1 MPLAGYRTQTLGQ
14 ICASRKRHR
23 GCLHGGFV
31 SMLSVLFSPFGIA
44 AKQTAHRKIG
54 SRRGHVQ
61 GQPSEN
67 PVKIYVLG
75 NAHRSGVAEE
85 VERCLP
91 WLRENCE
98 VVAVDLRQQSDLS
111 QVPAADLALVFGG
124 DGAILRAARQM
135 AYRQVPVLGVNLG
148 RLGFLADISPGEMTT
163 CFAHVLHGRFQVA
176 RHLMFECIVEKAD
189 GSQIG
194 QSLLG
199 LNEVL
204 VHNVAPFHILD
215 LELEME
221 GLAVSRFSGDGLIV
235 STPVGST
242 ALNLSAGGPILGQ
255 ELQAF
260 VITPLC
266 PHTLTYRPIV
276 VAADKTYT
284 IRLCRDADNA
294 VVIVDGQE
302 AIPLNNHHRVLVRRA
317 PVSFLLAKVPG
328 RNFFQTLRDKLHWGA
343 GPRFRGMRDEMREE
357 GCGKG

>member
-1 MPLAGYRTQTLGQ
+1 M
-14 ICASRKRHR
+14 
-23 GCLHGGFV
+23 
-31 SMLSVLFSPFGIA
+31 
-44 AKQTAHRKIG
+44 
-54 SRRGHVQ
+54 
-61 GQPSEN
+61 
-67 PVKIYVLG
+67 KIYVLG

-91 WLRENCE
+91 WLREHCE
-98 VVAVDLRQQSDLS
+98 VITVDLRQQSDLS
-111 QVPAADLALVFGG
+111 QLPPAQLALVFGG

-135 AYRQVPVLGVNLG
+135 GYQQIPVLGVNLG
-148 RLGFLADISPGEMTT
+148 RLGFLADISPVELTT

-176 RHLMFECIVEKAD
+176 RHLMFECVIEAAD
-189 GSQIG
+189 GKAVG
-194 QSLLG
+194 PPVLG
-199 LNEVL
+199 LNEAV

-221 GLAVSRFSGDGLIV
+221 GLAMSRFSGDGLIV

-276 VAADKTYT
+276 VTADKTYT

-302 AIPLNNHHRVLVRRA
+302 AIPLTNHHRVLVRRA
-317 PVSFLLAKVPG
+317 PVSFQLVKVPG

-343 GPRFRGMRDEMREE
+343 RPAYRAES
-357 GCGKG
+357 